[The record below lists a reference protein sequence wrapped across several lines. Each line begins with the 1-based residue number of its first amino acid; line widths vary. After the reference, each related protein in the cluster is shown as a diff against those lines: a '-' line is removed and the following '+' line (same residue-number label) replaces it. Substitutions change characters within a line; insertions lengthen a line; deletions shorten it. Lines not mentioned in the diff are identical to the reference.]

1 MTIHTQNY
9 IIVIVIT
16 KENGGNGMREERI
29 NLIQAIKYPIG
40 TKFEVMG
47 NVSNMQIV
55 ESNVDEDGDIAT
67 KKLIW
72 EDGSTVFAT
81 DYELS
86 LELEVIK

>member
-1 MTIHTQNY
+1 
-9 IIVIVIT
+9 
-16 KENGGNGMREERI
+16 
-29 NLIQAIKYPIG
+29 
-40 TKFEVMG
+40 MG

-81 DYELS
+81 DYELG
-86 LELEVIK
+86 LELIVIK

>member
-16 KENGGNGMREERI
+16 KENGGNGMKQEKL
-29 NLIQAIKYPIG
+29 NLIQAMKYPVG
-40 TKFEVMG
+40 TKFDVYG
-47 NVSNMQIV
+47 NVSCMKMV
-55 ESNVDEDGDIAT
+55 ETNIGEDGDIAT